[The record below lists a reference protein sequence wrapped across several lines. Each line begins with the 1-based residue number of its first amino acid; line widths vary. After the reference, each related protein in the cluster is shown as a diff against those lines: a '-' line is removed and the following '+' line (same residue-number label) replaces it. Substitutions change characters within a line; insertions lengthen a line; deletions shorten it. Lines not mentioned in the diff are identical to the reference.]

1 MLLSPHKGTAVKQK
15 KKIKRKKEKKT
26 DTLFQELKETRNNRY
41 RRINLFIVGSLY
53 WIEFHNTAFPLQ
65 MNIYSTFRSRS
76 MLFILIWSFL
86 ADHSTDFKGNN
97 QDPLTE

>member
-1 MLLSPHKGTAVKQK
+1 MLLNPHKGTAVKQK
-15 KKIKRKKEKKT
+15 KKEQKKEKKT